1 MTMSFN
7 RIILSYYDQGRI
19 ESLAGTVRFERTTRR
34 LTIAGSAAEL
44 RAKIVAV
51 FYLMVIRTEQGI
63 EPFLLPTQAC
73 CLYTITL
80 TI

>member
-1 MTMSFN
+1 MSFN

-19 ESLAGTVRFERTTRR
+19 ESLAGTVGVEPTTRR
-34 LTIAGSAAEL
+34 LTVAGSAAEL

-51 FYLMVIRTEQGI
+51 FYLMVIRAEQGI
-63 EPFLLPTQAC
+63 EPVRPDMGCAAFTPFA
-73 CLYTITL
+73 L